1 MKRKYEKETGGTKT
15 PNLFGTSITELA
27 GVDKGSAI
35 GQSCITFSGDVGTGN
50 LDTLETDLQAHPW
63 FALRLR
69 SNYERIAADHLRQR
83 GYQEFAPSYKI
94 EKRWSDRTKQIDQFL
109 FPGYLFCRF
118 DPNDRLPIL
127 SAPGVVDVVGFGK
140 IPQHI
145 PEAEIERVR
154 RMVESGLLV
163 TPYPYVQ
170 VGQAV
175 LIESG
180 PLGGVEGILVE
191 VKGNARLVVSVNLL
205 QRSVSAEVD
214 RQSIRPIQALSAD
227 LARRK

>member
-1 MKRKYEKETGGTKT
+1 MVAAQEH
-15 PNLFGTSITELA
+15 SLA
-27 GVDKGSAI
+27 
-35 GQSCITFSGDVGTGN
+35 TF
-50 LDTLETDLQAHPW
+50 ETDLQGRLW

-69 SNYERIAADHLRQR
+69 SNCERIAATHLRQR

-118 DPNDRLPIL
+118 DPNNRLPIL
-127 SAPGVVDVVGFGK
+127 SSPGVVDVVGFGK

-170 VGQAV
+170 VGQPV
-175 LIESG
+175 LIERG
-180 PLGGVEGILVE
+180 PLSGVEGILAE

-205 QRSVSAEVD
+205 RRSVSAEVD
-214 RQSIRPIQALSAD
+214 RHWIRPIPSLSSD
-227 LARRK
+227 LVRHKL

>member
-1 MKRKYEKETGGTKT
+1 MVPVQEH
-15 PNLFGTSITELA
+15 NLADSEA
-27 GVDKGSAI
+27 
-35 GQSCITFSGDVGTGN
+35 
-50 LDTLETDLQAHPW
+50 DLQARPW

-69 SNYERIAADHLRQR
+69 SNSERIASAHLRQR
-83 GYQEFAPSYKI
+83 GYQEFAPSYKV
-94 EKRWSDRTKQIDQFL
+94 EKRWSDRIKQIDQFL

-118 DPNDRLPIL
+118 DPNDRLPVL
-127 SAPGVVDVVGFGK
+127 SAPGVVEVVGFGK
-140 IPQHI
+140 LPQHI

-154 RMVESGLLV
+154 RMVNSGLLV

-175 LIESG
+175 LIERG

-205 QRSVSAEVD
+205 RRSVSAEVD
-214 RQSIRPIQALSAD
+214 RHSIRPIQALSSD
-227 LARRK
+227 SVLRKCRA